1 MRFRPTFF
9 LVSLL
14 GCIFVSSCSMK
25 SSKSNAPASPPA
37 PQPPAP
43 VAQTQAGPT
52 TPETSASVNKASQS
66 HVAQAQEM
74 EIKLKNNIE
83 KAVPEKPITEKPLA
97 EKITQPNHGS
107 ITTPPKHHR
116 EVGPI
121 SAEKSL
127 GWLKNGNIRFT
138 KANFRNDGVTKL
150 DRERLSTGQK
160 PHAIVLS
167 CSDSRVPPEI
177 VFDQKL
183 GEIFT
188 IRTAGQNPDSAV
200 IASIE
205 YAIEHLGTNL
215 IVVMGHESCGA
226 VKAAALAGPD
236 EKLGSPFLERLVSQI
251 KARLE
256 PSRKTTSPRFVQEG
270 WENVNGVTQ
279 ELLKKS
285 EIVREAIESGS
296 VKIQPALYHLASG
309 QVEWAPNSFK

>member
-14 GCIFVSSCSMK
+14 GYIFVSSCSMK

-52 TPETSASVNKASQS
+52 TPATSASVNKASQS

-83 KAVPEKPITEKPLA
+83 KVVPEKPLA
-97 EKITQPNHGS
+97 EKITQPNPGS

-160 PHAIVLS
+160 PHAVVLS

-200 IASIE
+200 IASLE

-309 QVEWAPNSFK
+309 QVEWAPNSVK